1 MNIAK
6 KRIEDIFEF
15 CLAAI
20 QQEGRSIEDC
30 LAPYPDRRAE
40 LEPMLRTAVRL
51 EAARSL
57 RAPIQFK
64 GEALQRLQTLAA
76 SKPQTRKNFWGLIFP
91 GFIHGKKNGSYSS
104 TRSPSFAYLFA
115 GLLVLIAILVGVGA
129 VASSAQTLPGDFLYP
144 VKLAQEN
151 VRLNLTANVLDQ
163 ADLHMEYANH
173 RMIEASA
180 LVALQRTTSLDQ
192 VLSDYN
198 QHMQTE
204 LALISPGSSLTP
216 GQQSDLAVKLLNN
229 IPRSQT
235 NLSAM
240 ISAAPSSSQNNLE
253 TALATSRKA
262 YSQAVEVLNNQ
273 QGNTPP
279 TSTLPPPTATAKPAV
294 KPPSATSTVPRTT
307 PVATMTS
314 TRQPSAGNVPP
325 AQPTPTSLPPS
336 IRPTVTLSPTKG
348 VPSTVLTRTPS
359 SNSSGAATATRLVA
373 PNAIRPTATP

>member
-6 KRIEDIFEF
+6 KGIEDIFEF

-30 LAPYPDRRAE
+30 LATYPERRAE

-64 GEALQRLQTLAA
+64 GEALQRLQTMAA
-76 SKPQTRKNFWGLIFP
+76 SKTQTRKNFWILIFP
-91 GFIHGKKNGSYSS
+91 GFFYGKKYGSFGSAHS
-104 TRSPSFAYLFA
+104 LSFAYLLA
-115 GLLVLIAILVGVGA
+115 GLLVVIAILMGVGA

-151 VRLNLTANVLDQ
+151 VRLSLTANVLDQ
-163 ADLHMEYANH
+163 AELHMEYANH
-173 RMIEASA
+173 RMVEASA
-180 LVALQRTTSLDQ
+180 LVAQQRTSSLDQ

-198 QHMQTE
+198 QHIQTE
-204 LALISPGSSLTP
+204 LSFISPGSSLTP
-216 GQQSDLAVKLLNN
+216 GQQSDLAVKLLNE

-253 TALATSRKA
+253 TAMATSRQA
-262 YSQAVEVLNNQ
+262 YNQAVGVLNIQN
-273 QGNTPP
+273 GSTLP
-279 TSTLPPPTATAKPAV
+279 TSTLPPPTTTPIPVV
-294 KPPSATSTVPRTT
+294 KPPSATNIAPRAT
-307 PVATMTS
+307 PTAAVTAS
-314 TRQPSAGNVPP
+314 RQPSPGNVPP
-325 AQPTPTSLPPS
+325 TRPTPTSPPPS
-336 IRPTVTLSPTKG
+336 IRPTVTQSPTKG
-348 VPSTVLTRTPS
+348 IPSTVITRTPS
-359 SNSSGAATATRLVA
+359 SSSSGAATATRPVA
-373 PNAIRPTATP
+373 PYAIKPTATP